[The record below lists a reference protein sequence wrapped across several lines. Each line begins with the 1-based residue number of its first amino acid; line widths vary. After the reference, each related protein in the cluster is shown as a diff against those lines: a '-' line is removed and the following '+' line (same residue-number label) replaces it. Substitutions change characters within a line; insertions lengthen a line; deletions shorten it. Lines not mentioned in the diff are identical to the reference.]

1 MQNVTL
7 FIPRILNTVSKKKI
21 TDIFVQENIGY
32 CSNIKDKRRINSKG
46 FEYWFA
52 FITIQFFDTKNARM
66 FYKKVVEEEKVM
78 SMEYFDHVLNKP
90 RYWDISLRNLEKKV
104 NVKEDTLPVDL
115 EEGEICE
122 TCFGEEER
130 KEIYEDYLEM
140 EQEIFGYRYNIH
152 GYTTM

>member
-21 TDIFVQENIGY
+21 TDKFVQENIGY
-32 CSNIKDKRRINSKG
+32 CSYIKDKRRVNSKG

-66 FYKKVVEEEKVM
+66 FYKKVVEEEKVV

-90 RYWDISLRNLEKKV
+90 RHWDISLRNLEKKV
-104 NVKEDTLPVDL
+104 SIKEDILPVDL

-130 KEIYEDYLEM
+130 KEIYEDYLEL
-140 EQEIFGYRYNIH
+140 ENEIFGYRYNIH
-152 GYTTM
+152 GYTM